1 MAMTGLIDLAA
12 VILSQSE
19 RRVELAARNV
29 SNVATPGYKKHVGFS
44 EFLKTGE
51 PGREPV
57 PSETSFVDFATG
69 KQIETGNELD
79 LALGGSGFFVVRGEE
94 ALLYTRHGQFQRDS
108 DGRLVTA
115 DGLALQTRAG
125 GDLLLSDGSF
135 EVGADGMVVQ
145 DGVPVGTIALASFAD
160 THALTDRGGG
170 YFDAGSHASA
180 EPAAATVR
188 QGALEASNVST
199 GEEMVAMMAS
209 LRRAE
214 SAQRL
219 VNTYDEL
226 MGRALSAFGQA

>member
-1 MAMTGLIDLAA
+1 MSGLIDLAA
-12 VILSQSE
+12 AILSQSG
-19 RRVELAARNV
+19 RRVELAAQNV

-51 PGREPV
+51 LAGERV
-57 PSETSFVDFATG
+57 PAESSFVDFATG
-69 KQIETGNELD
+69 KQIETGNPLD
-79 LALGGSGFFVVRGEE
+79 LALGGSGFFVVRGEDS
-94 ALLYTRHGQFQRDS
+94 LLYTRHGQFQRDP
-108 DGRLVTA
+108 DGRLVTGE
-115 DGLALQTRAG
+115 GLALQARGG
-125 GDLLLSDGSF
+125 GDLVLRDGPF
-135 EVGADGMVVQ
+135 EVGPDGIVVQ
-145 DGVPVGTIALASFAD
+145 DGTPVGGIAVESFELPS
-160 THALTDRGGG
+160 ALTDRGGG
-170 YFDAGSHASA
+170 YFEAGSEASA

-214 SAQRL
+214 AAQRL